1 MIHNI
6 IATIILL
13 LVATTL
19 WIRQD
24 YQNSLTEPV
33 VRKPTI
39 IEIKRGDSFN
49 SFINQLIKKNV
60 AIKPIWFKLHAY
72 HVQGTNKIKVGEYV
86 LHPGLSAQEILTL
99 IIKGKTRQY
108 SITFPE
114 GWDFREILDRIK
126 KNRHLNH
133 TLNSHDLDN
142 AVYMEILG
150 SEIVHPE
157 GLFFPDTYY
166 FEKNMTELSLLQR
179 AYNKMQQ
186 VLAMEWADR
195 EENLPLKTP
204 YEALILASIVE
215 KETAVESE
223 RPVIA
228 GVFVRRLQKGML
240 LQTDPT
246 VIYGMGDKFK
256 GNIRSKDLRTHT
268 AYNTYVI
275 RGLPPTPIAMPG
287 QKAIHAVLHPEQG
300 NSLYFVARGDGSHVF
315 SKTLKEHNK
324 AVDIF
329 QRKRK

>member
-6 IATIILL
+6 IAAIFIL

-19 WIRQD
+19 WVRQD
-24 YQNSLTEPV
+24 YQNAITEAV
-33 VRKPTI
+33 VPKSTI

-49 SFINQLIKKNV
+49 SFINQLVKKKV
-60 AIKPIWFKLHAY
+60 AIKPIWFKLRAY
-72 HVQGTNKIKVGEYV
+72 QLQATNKIKVGEYV

-99 IIKGKTRQY
+99 IISGKTRQY

-114 GWDFREILDRIK
+114 GWDFKEILDRIK
-126 KNRHLNH
+126 KNRYLNH
-133 TLNSHDLDN
+133 TLNYQDLDY
-142 AVYMEILG
+142 AVFMEMLG
-150 SEIVHPE
+150 SEIPHPE

-166 FEKNMTELSLLQR
+166 FDKNMTDISLLQR
-179 AYNKMQQ
+179 AYNKMQR
-186 VLAMEWADR
+186 VLALEWADR
-195 EENLPLKTP
+195 AGNLPLKTP

-215 KETAVESE
+215 KETAIESE

-246 VIYGMGDKFK
+246 VIYGMGGKFD

-275 RGLPPTPIAMPG
+275 KGLPPTPIAMPG

-300 NSLYFVARGDGSHVF
+300 GSLYFVARGDGSHVF
-315 SKTLKEHNK
+315 SKTLNEHNK
-324 AVDIF
+324 AVNIF